1 MKGWLDNFGKAD
13 NANNSNVSMS
23 EDFVGLGYNTKGRN
37 YSPAWGG
44 QFEQG
49 GIIPIAQNGVSEYM
63 EKKKWEEK
71 DKNIAKTYDLPEVV
85 VSAPIMTEYN
95 DPDKLTGYPQYIPK
109 PGDNVN
115 IPGWDIAEFYKSWVS
130 SPEYERRMKNTGYY
144 ENVPGG
150 AIYRKEGSTI
160 YPQMGEW
167 LSNARESRMGALESV
182 QEPGFIQIEPSY
194 YKGMPASR
202 YTGLGIDIHPD
213 HTKTPEMFET
223 VLAHEIGHA
232 IDSTTPFEDSLI
244 TSTMLPFS
252 EFNKSFYT
260 IDPVTGNYQPIN
272 QKDDIRRSQA
282 LHIRNDPQEFKSDLN
297 ALRYLMFDKGV
308 YDIRKGKEFT
318 KEDLE
323 RAKEKL
329 KGNASLDRTIQAAG
343 ESGLI
348 KLMNIIAKGKE
359 DVTPVAMNGTSM
371 PGAVGFTYARVAGAA
386 PSKGK
391 YAKKTMASAQNGIIA
406 DKIAGLELKMSP
418 EYQRLKYLQSLPQ
431 LRQAPGRGEE
441 LVREG
446 LATADIATDLMQIGN
461 FIPHPMAQGVGKAG
475 NILGS
480 GVDLAQALMSAR
492 QGNYLDAAINLGSVG
507 LAGGLASSTFRRN
520 SKYLQPG
527 QPLYALSPQAFG
539 SLSRTNY
546 IEPFRKVGKMTDKNL
561 LANRAL
567 LGLIGAETVYDAI
580 PQKEYGGDIPSAQNG
595 QEMRFYQNGLD
606 WKPKS
611 MQNGGEEMYE
621 GRLLPEVVVTPY
633 DEQYPFYQSLSEE
646 EKKYLNDKG
655 PIGRGIRAIAT
666 TGKRGQ
672 TAQDIS
678 TGVEDTYRFLADYTG
693 IPGTIRFAKD
703 PINKLKSFERSL
715 FNTAVSSSPFL
726 PTTPYDPKDI
736 QGTFDVLDATGVA
749 TAIASP
755 LIRPAGAAVRMAG
768 KAVVPHMMSVSN
780 VANETLDAIKEI
792 NRLKQFEKIATAD
805 VPLVQGVDKVKDIRN
820 FGRDIFDLGSQVRSA
835 KQGEVDALL
844 ERLVKLEENAKQLEA
859 AGFKPYT
866 GDLNSISSKLNDLKG
881 YKHDEFIKK
890 VKSLGADEDT
900 IRILENDPDLAAHY
914 ARQTSNYNDAAMIDE
929 LNNRSLL
936 RGVQDSFAYN
946 KGKSSTFSPKPTTV
960 GTINNINPVTGETLW
975 RSTENPLKKVGNK
988 IYVDSGGWGNDEFYS
1003 YPFYKNV
1010 GDKITDLYANL
1021 RLSNSPIVPN
1031 VENQFDAIEL
1041 IPNLSASKHNVGS
1054 ILRQASRYI
1063 DETPDG
1069 LFIPAGSLSG
1079 DSYPLS
1085 LQMMAR
1091 ELKNNPDSKLRLL
1104 GFQET
1109 NRLGFADE
1117 MDNPKVL
1124 ASELSQILK
1133 DLEKTTGQTLPSP
1146 FVPKNPRFDETVVF
1160 PKFGVSKGKANQ
1172 IIDDY
1177 MKNASIA
1184 EKVGVKRPVYEVS
1197 NIPGPPRS
1205 LWGTFQNG
1213 GQLKFNPLTNE
1224 YELPEVV
1231 VEGKDERIK
1240 NAMSQGMANF
1250 YGHLGELMSAPQKEM
1265 MQLITGKEQT
1275 PSQEWGFKNP
1285 GGWLDSPTSFGKN
1298 AFNFGMDALGDP
1310 LNAVGVGLADDVFKL
1325 SIKNVGKNL
1334 TENLGKGIGRRAVS
1348 QVPSPQMM
1356 VDDVSTQLANNS
1368 NQLGNAATQ
1377 VAPPDPWKHFSTFL
1391 DKKKQIIDDLKTQ
1404 EGRKRLQAYI
1414 DQNHVLSILNP
1425 NMTVD
1430 DFIRDVEQTMFEVS
1444 RPKMIFTK
1452 RPDGKTV
1459 QLPEVD
1465 AMGNVVMYP
1474 VDPNNAYNWYREG
1487 ILQPAMMSIGENHT
1501 LYDALHT
1508 LEHEFAHLFQRGS
1521 EVKGVDDVLGNITLK
1536 SDAAIGKPTFTD
1548 VINRFNPFSKKVE
1561 DVGKSSDLIK
1571 IGSSE
1576 NPTEAAKQLRKNNL
1590 LGSKEYFIHGF
1601 GKGMEKAAFAAEVRE
1616 NLFQRG
1622 FIKNRYD
1629 EITPEMLR
1637 KHYRLYNKTGGDK
1650 FNLRMYEIMEP
1661 NKNNFSL
1668 LSQALNR
1675 MPQVALPIAG
1685 GAAAVSSALQDEQ
1698 PVQKQKN
1705 GGITKDNLGYWNPDN
1720 WGKPVEI
1727 GSNNITMKGVYEPLL
1742 GISDTGDT
1750 KLMQPGKNYKFKG
1763 KKVTEFPVAE
1773 LGINQLDA
1781 YPMKKL
1787 NQLLNFTNNPD
1798 KDNWLDKY
1806 N

>member
-359 DVTPVAMNGTSM
+359 DVTPVAMNGASM

-492 QGNYLDAAINLGSVG
+492 QGDYLDAAINLGSVG

-768 KAVVPHMMSVSN
+768 KAVVPHMISVSN

-792 NRLKQFEKIATAD
+792 NRLKKFEKIATAD

-820 FGRDIFDLGSQVRSA
+820 FGRDIFDLSSQA
-835 KQGEVDALL
+835 KNVKQSEVNTFL
-844 ERLVKLEENAKQLEA
+844 ERLAKLDETAKQLET
-859 AGFKPYT
+859 AGLKPYAD
-866 GDLNSISSKLNDLKG
+866 DLNSISDRLNDLKG
-881 YKHDEFIKK
+881 YKHNEFIEK

-900 IRILENDPDLAAHY
+900 VRILENDPDLASHY
-914 ARQTSNYNDAAMIDE
+914 ARQISHYDDARMANE
-929 LNNRSLL
+929 LNSRSIL
-936 RGVQDSFAYN
+936 RGVQDSFSN
-946 KGKSSTFSPKPTTV
+946 TQSKSSTFSPRPTTV
-960 GTINNINPVTGETLW
+960 GTVNDINPITGETIW
-975 RSTENPLKKVGNK
+975 KTSPEPLKKVDNK
-988 IYVDSGGWGNDEFYS
+988 IYVDSGGWRNDEFYS

-1031 VENQFDAIEL
+1031 VENRFDAIEL
-1041 IPNLSASKHNVGS
+1041 IPSLSASKYNVGS
-1054 ILRQASRYI
+1054 VLRQASRYI

-1091 ELKNNPDSKLRLL
+1091 ELKNNPDAQLRLL
-1104 GFQET
+1104 GFQKS
-1109 NRLGFADE
+1109 NQLGFSDM

-1146 FVPKNPRFDETVVF
+1146 FVSKHPTWDEEAVVF

-1197 NIPGPPRS
+1197 NIPGPPPS
-1205 LWGTFQNG
+1205 LWGTFQDGGSLKQFQNG
-1213 GQLKFNPLTNE
+1213 NAEKISINDPRYPELYKNRQVGAYYDGAFTLPD
-1224 YELPEVV
+1224 LPEVTV
-1231 VEGKDERIK
+1231 TAPRSYTMDSLRNFTTAALYGAPATAMNLSMVPQAAMTEGIEALRGKPYDFS
-1240 NAMSQGMANF
+1240 NAGPN
-1250 YGHLGELMSAPQKEM
+1250 LGYFTSNQRD
-1265 MQLITGKEQT
+1265 
-1275 PSQEWGFKNP
+1275 PSQTMGYENPQGF
-1285 GGWLDSPTSFGKN
+1285 LQN
-1298 AFNFGMDALGDP
+1298 AVNFGLSAVIDP
-1310 LNAVGVGLADDVFKL
+1310 LNLIGAGPVDDIIKGGL
-1325 SIKNVGKNL
+1325 
-1334 TENLGKGIGRRAVS
+1334 KGIRKKAIS
-1348 QVPSPQMM
+1348 QAQSPQMM
-1356 VDDVSTQLANNS
+1356 VDDISTQLVNNS

-1377 VAPPDPWKHFSTFL
+1377 VAPPDPL
-1391 DKKKQIIDDLKTQ
+1391 
-1404 EGRKRLQAYI
+1404 E
-1414 DQNHVLSILNP
+1414 
-1425 NMTVD
+1425 
-1430 DFIRDVEQTMFEVS
+1430 
-1444 RPKMIFTK
+1444 
-1452 RPDGKTV
+1452 
-1459 QLPEVD
+1459 
-1465 AMGNVVMYP
+1465 
-1474 VDPNNAYNWYREG
+1474 
-1487 ILQPAMMSIGENHT
+1487 T
-1501 LYDALHT
+1501 L
-1508 LEHEFAHLFQRGS
+1508 
-1521 EVKGVDDVLGNITLK
+1521 
-1536 SDAAIGKPTFTD
+1536 
-1548 VINRFNPFSKKVE
+1548 
-1561 DVGKSSDLIK
+1561 
-1571 IGSSE
+1571 
-1576 NPTEAAKQLRKNNL
+1576 
-1590 LGSKEYFIHGF
+1590 
-1601 GKGMEKAAFAAEVRE
+1601 
-1616 NLFQRG
+1616 
-1622 FIKNRYD
+1622 
-1629 EITPEMLR
+1629 
-1637 KHYRLYNKTGGDK
+1637 
-1650 FNLRMYEIMEP
+1650 
-1661 NKNNFSL
+1661 
-1668 LSQALNR
+1668 
-1675 MPQVALPIAG
+1675 
-1685 GAAAVSSALQDEQ
+1685 
-1698 PVQKQKN
+1698 
-1705 GGITKDNLGYWNPDN
+1705 
-1720 WGKPVEI
+1720 
-1727 GSNNITMKGVYEPLL
+1727 
-1742 GISDTGDT
+1742 
-1750 KLMQPGKNYKFKG
+1750 
-1763 KKVTEFPVAE
+1763 
-1773 LGINQLDA
+1773 
-1781 YPMKKL
+1781 
-1787 NQLLNFTNNPD
+1787 
-1798 KDNWLDKY
+1798 
-1806 N
+1806 